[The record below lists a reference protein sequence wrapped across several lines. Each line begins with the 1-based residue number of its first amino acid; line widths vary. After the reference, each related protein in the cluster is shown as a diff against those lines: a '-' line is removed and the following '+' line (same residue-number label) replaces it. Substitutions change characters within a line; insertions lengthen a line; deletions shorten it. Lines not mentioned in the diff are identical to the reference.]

1 MQSSFEWKTFN
12 ADYDISLMFSVG
24 KAPLACREHLFD
36 LQTFK
41 QTVFKSYIL
50 CNFSSCSFL
59 HPFHAVLIHIHSF
72 ILTFIH
78 ASWSACSHPFINP
91 CIHSFII
98 HLNYFFV
105 QIYPN
110 RAVLFS
116 IYPSVRPSI
125 HPSIHPS
132 ISSVPPSL
140 RPFPYVHQSHS
151 VFVHKYPSHAVLI
164 HIIHPSIYHPYI

>member
-1 MQSSFEWKTFN
+1 MQSSFERKTFN

-98 HLNYFFV
+98 HLNLFLFKSIQIV
-105 QIYPN
+105 QCFL
-110 RAVLFS
+110 AS
-116 IYPSVRPSI
+116 IHPSV

-132 ISSVPPSL
+132 HLSL
-140 RPFPYVHQSHS
+140 RPSVHFHMSIN
-151 VFVHKYPSHAVLI
+151 LI
-164 HIIHPSIYHPYI
+164 QFLFINIHLMQC

>member
-12 ADYDISLMFSVG
+12 ADYDISLMFFVG

-59 HPFHAVLIHIHSF
+59 HPFHAVLIHIH
-72 ILTFIH
+72 
-78 ASWSACSHPFINP
+78 P
-91 CIHSFII
+91 FII
-98 HLNYFFV
+98 HLNLFFV

-110 RAVLFS
+110 RAMLFS

-125 HPSIHPS
+125 RPSIHPS
-132 ISSVPPSL
+132 IHLICPSVPPSISICPSISCSADSYHPSL
-140 RPFPYVHQSHS
+140 YLPSIHLICPSIHLSFYPYIH
-151 VFVHKYPSHAVLI
+151 PSHAVLI
-164 HIIHPSIYHPYI
+164 NFIH